1 MSNLSC
7 QSWTN
12 KSKKNKNCE
21 CGYSYKMGG
30 LRPRLILDTLWA
42 WIFSFQPNSSSAGR
56 TWKESSTFLRGLGDM
71 PWGCHNIICRLK
83 TWVEKLIQTKNWL
96 PLHHQFVKDK
106 IKAILI
112 LQSQQGQ
119 TIMNILLW
127 NRGRDKKKR
136 KKILLMLDI
145 INHTAGCWWQ
155 QGCKKINL

>member
-1 MSNLSC
+1 
-7 QSWTN
+7 
-12 KSKKNKNCE
+12 
-21 CGYSYKMGG
+21 MGG

-42 WIFSFQPNSSSAGR
+42 WIFSFQPKSSSAGR
-56 TWKESSTFLRGLGDM
+56 TWKETITFLRGLGDM
-71 PWGCHNIICRLK
+71 PWGCHITIFRLK

-96 PLHHQFVKDK
+96 PPHHQFVKDK

-112 LQSQQGQ
+112 LQSQQGRQ